1 MVSTLGKPFSV
12 FMGDKYQRKIT
23 KSSSHSVVSN
33 SRTPFC
39 LFETVSKLGTLPLTM
54 LLNKY
59 GQESLSCSFE
69 RVVSNL
75 GTLWLTSLFI
85 MDESALGGYKYGQ
98 SGGFI
103 WSGSGL
109 KL

>member
-85 MDESALGGYKYGQ
+85 MDESALGGLQ
-98 SGGFI
+98 I
-103 WSGSGL
+103 WTIRGIYMVGARD
-109 KL
+109 

>member
-1 MVSTLGKPFSV
+1 M

-39 LFETVSKLGTLPLTM
+39 LFETVSKLGTLLPLTM

-59 GQESLSCSFE
+59 GRKVFSCSFE

-75 GTLWLTSLFI
+75 GTLWLTSLSI